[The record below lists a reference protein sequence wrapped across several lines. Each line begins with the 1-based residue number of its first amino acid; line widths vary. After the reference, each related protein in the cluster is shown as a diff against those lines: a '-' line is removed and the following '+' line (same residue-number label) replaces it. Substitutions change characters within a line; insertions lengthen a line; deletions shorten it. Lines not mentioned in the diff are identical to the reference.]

1 MDNNAVTT
9 TYCYTNVLIIIILYK
24 LLLKNTLM
32 NTNYSIRIKK
42 ILQDKNLSVLDFC
55 KFIGLNSPGTIH
67 KLIQDNR
74 KPSTK
79 TVDRILGAFPEYTKD
94 WLLYGVEAK
103 KEVYS
108 DDLTVTAQQVINY
121 FEKKQN
127 ELELKFYEQGL
138 SALHTLTNKVD
149 DEAQIIKDGEIE
161 VKSCLNL
168 LHERLLEME
177 RYMFLL
183 EKDAKQFV
191 RKMDNITCSYVKQ
204 KQ

>member
-1 MDNNAVTT
+1 
-9 TYCYTNVLIIIILYK
+9 
-24 LLLKNTLM
+24 M

-55 KFIGLNSPGTIH
+55 RFIGLNSPGTIH

-79 TVDRILGAFPEYTKD
+79 TVDRILAAFPEYTKD

-103 KEVYS
+103 KEVDS

-121 FEKKQN
+121 FEKKQK
-127 ELELKFYEQGL
+127 EVELKFYEQGL

-149 DEAQIIKDGEIE
+149 EESLYIKDGELE
-161 VKSCLNL
+161 VKSTLNL

-183 EKDAKQFV
+183 EKDAKKFV
-191 RKMDNITCSYVKQ
+191 EKMDNITCSNVKQ

>member
-1 MDNNAVTT
+1 MDNNAVNT

-103 KEVYS
+103 KEVDS

-121 FEKKQN
+121 FEKKQK
-127 ELELKFYEQGL
+127 EVELKFYEQGL
-138 SALHTLTNKVD
+138 SALHTLNNKVD

-161 VKSCLNL
+161 VKSSLNL
-168 LHERLLEME
+168 LHERLVEME

-191 RKMDNITCSYVKQ
+191 EKMDNITCSNVKQ

>member
-1 MDNNAVTT
+1 
-9 TYCYTNVLIIIILYK
+9 
-24 LLLKNTLM
+24 M

-103 KEVYS
+103 KEVDS

-121 FEKKQN
+121 FEKKQK
-127 ELELKFYEQGL
+127 EVESKFYEQSL

-149 DEAQIIKDGEIE
+149 EESLYIKDGELE
-161 VKSCLNL
+161 VKSTLNL
-168 LHERLLEME
+168 LQERLVEME

-191 RKMDNITCSYVKQ
+191 EKMDNITCSNVKQ

>member
-191 RKMDNITCSYVKQ
+191 RKMDNITCCNVPQ
-204 KQ
+204 KK

>member
-55 KFIGLNSPGTIH
+55 RFIGLNSPGTIH

-79 TVDRILGAFPEYTKD
+79 TVDRILAAFPEYTKD

-103 KEVYS
+103 KEVDS

-121 FEKKQN
+121 FEKKQK
-127 ELELKFYEQGL
+127 EVELKFYEQGL

-149 DEAQIIKDGEIE
+149 EESLYIKDGELE
-161 VKSCLNL
+161 VKSTLNL
-168 LHERLLEME
+168 LHERLAEME

-191 RKMDNITCSYVKQ
+191 EKMDNITCSNVKQ

>member
-1 MDNNAVTT
+1 
-9 TYCYTNVLIIIILYK
+9 
-24 LLLKNTLM
+24 M

-94 WLLYGVEAK
+94 WLLYGIEAK
-103 KEVYS
+103 KEVFS

-121 FEKKQN
+121 FEKKQVEIQTN
-127 ELELKFYEQGL
+127 FYENSVQ
-138 SALHTLTNKVD
+138 ALHTLTNKVD
-149 DEAQIIKDGEIE
+149 EESLYIKDGELE
-161 VKSCLNL
+161 VKSTLNL
-168 LHERLLEME
+168 LQERLVEME

-191 RKMDNITCSYVKQ
+191 DQMDNITCSNIKET
-204 KQ
+204 K

>member
-1 MDNNAVTT
+1 
-9 TYCYTNVLIIIILYK
+9 
-24 LLLKNTLM
+24 M
-32 NTNYSIRIKK
+32 NDYSSRIKQIIK
-42 ILQDKNLSVLDFC
+42 SNDLSVIGFC
-55 KFIGLNSPGTIH
+55 RRIGLNSSTAIRY
-67 KLIQDNR
+67 IINENR
-74 KPSTK
+74 RPSSK
-79 TVDRILGAFPEYTKD
+79 TVDKILEAFPEYTKD
-94 WLLYGVEAK
+94 WLLYGVEPKKEAK
-103 KEVYS
+103 KEVDS

-138 SALHTLTNKVD
+138 SVLHTLNNKVD
-149 DEAQIIKDGEIE
+149 YEAQIVKDGEIE
-161 VKSCLNL
+161 VKSSLNL

>member
-121 FEKKQN
+121 FEKKQVEIQTN
-127 ELELKFYEQGL
+127 FYENSVQ
-138 SALHTLTNKVD
+138 ALHTLTNKVD
-149 DEAQIIKDGEIE
+149 EESLYIKDGELE
-161 VKSCLNL
+161 VKSTLNL
-168 LHERLLEME
+168 LQERLLEME

-191 RKMDNITCSYVKQ
+191 EKMDNITCSNVKQ

>member
-1 MDNNAVTT
+1 
-9 TYCYTNVLIIIILYK
+9 
-24 LLLKNTLM
+24 M

-79 TVDRILGAFPEYTKD
+79 TIDRILGAFPEYTKD

-103 KEVYS
+103 KEVYC

-121 FEKKQN
+121 FEKKQKEVESN
-127 ELELKFYEQGL
+127 FYEQGL

-161 VKSCLNL
+161 VKSSLNL

-191 RKMDNITCSYVKQ
+191 RKMDNITCSNVKQ